1 VKVLIVDEQAHTR
14 QNLIH
19 LCGRSDDVRVVGE
32 AACGR
37 SALYAAG
44 QLNPDIMLMDVELPD
59 MSGFDL
65 LRAVGLDTHAMGIMV
80 AKCADY
86 AYTAFAEGAID
97 YLVTPVAADRFDRA
111 IARARDRLDHE
122 LMGTADQSP
131 HLVRPGRTGLPP
143 FLVGEQQRRLYPL
156 DPRSIDYI
164 EVDGNYVTLRAGRTE
179 YLSRDSLKRLST
191 QLTALGFIRIE
202 RSLLVNAASVS
213 YVEVTGRGRF
223 ALTLKSGV
231 CLHSS
236 TAYRGDILRVFPLPR
251 RYRDT
256 SL

>member
-1 VKVLIVDEQAHTR
+1 VKVLIVDEQARTR
-14 QNLIH
+14 KNLIR

-32 AACGR
+32 ATCGR
-37 SALYAAG
+37 SALDAAG

-65 LRAVGLDTHAMGIMV
+65 LRTVGTDTHAVGIMI
-80 AKCADY
+80 AKCSDHAF
-86 AYTAFAEGAID
+86 TAFAEGAID
-97 YLVTPVAADRFDRA
+97 YLVTPVTADRFDRA
-111 IARARDRLDHE
+111 ITRARDRLDRESMGPVHHTSNHWE
-122 LMGTADQSP
+122 L
-131 HLVRPGRTGLPP
+131 GRTGLPQ
-143 FLVGEQQRRLYPL
+143 FLVGERQRRLYPL
-156 DPRSIDYI
+156 DPHLIDYI

-191 QLTALGFIRIE
+191 QLATLGFIRIE

-213 YVEVTGRGRF
+213 YVEVAGNGRF

-236 TAYRGDILRVFPLPR
+236 TAYRDNILRVFPLPR

-256 SL
+256 PL